1 MGLVAGHCVTPS
13 LSSLPQD
20 KREAKSMAH
29 TMQSIAK
36 DHFKLG
42 SFGFKKDHFPKKPM
56 VSTHISEVQLNIE
69 LFKYTFGQHSQNKKT
84 RREGIGLG

>member
-1 MGLVAGHCVTPS
+1 
-13 LSSLPQD
+13 
-20 KREAKSMAH
+20 MAH

-84 RREGIGLG
+84 RRERIGLG